1 MEINAID
8 GHGIHGPMVPRQS
21 CEDHTALYGHLL
33 ELLDRGSH
41 GGFCG
46 EAFHAGGA
54 IKPVYVTGMA
64 EYVLRVFGHG
74 NRTSM
79 TQNDDVVAHRFSRLL
94 DFGNSV
100 DRLI

>member
-8 GHGIHGPMVPRQS
+8 GHGIHGPMVPLRGG
-21 CEDHTALYGHLL
+21 EGHTALYRHLL
-33 ELLDRGSH
+33 ELLDRASH
-41 GGFCG
+41 GGFCA

-74 NRTSM
+74 NRPAV

-94 DFGNSV
+94 DCCNSV